1 MKIEI
6 LGPGCPRCESL
17 MENIK
22 QALEQ
27 LGIEADVNKVTE
39 MGQIV
44 ARGVMSTPGVVIDG
58 KVVSTGK
65 VLSVDEAKA
74 IIEKLTS

>member
-27 LGIEADVNKVTE
+27 LGMEADVNKVTE

-58 KVVSTGK
+58 KVVSAGK
-65 VLSVDEAKA
+65 LLSVDEAKA
-74 IIEKLTS
+74 IIEKVAG